1 MTNPSAAA
9 GHQALLAAARTE
21 FAERGFA
28 GTSIRSLADRA
39 GISMSVLYHYYR
51 SKQDLIEAIILEQI
65 DEYFR
70 IAEEELD
77 GVQNGPVER
86 LGAVIRSI
94 IRFQVSGSARMNL
107 VERERR
113 HLSAGF
119 MDTFAKRAEQ
129 ASELIRAPIEDGIA
143 AGLFHSRYPEETRL
157 AVTAMSN
164 AVGDWYD
171 PSGPLSLDEIIERHV
186 ELALVLLGYRPRKRR
201 TGVQH

>member
-1 MTNPSAAA
+1 MTNPSGAA
-9 GHQALLAAARTE
+9 GHQALLDAAREE

-51 SKQDLIEAIILEQI
+51 SKQELIEAIILEQI
-65 DEYFR
+65 DEYFG
-70 IAEEELD
+70 IYEQEVA
-77 GVQNGPVER
+77 GVGDGPVER
-86 LGAVIRSI
+86 LDAVIRSI

-119 MDTFAKRAEQ
+119 MEKFGKLAERAT
-129 ASELIRAPIEDGIA
+129 ELIRGPIAAGIA
-143 AGLFHSRYPEETRL
+143 AGLFHTPYPEETRL
-157 AVTAMSN
+157 AITAMCN

-171 PSGPLSLDEIIERHV
+171 PNGPRSLDEIIDRHI
-186 ELALVLLGYRPRKRR
+186 ELAHILLGYRPRKRR
-201 TGVQH
+201 S